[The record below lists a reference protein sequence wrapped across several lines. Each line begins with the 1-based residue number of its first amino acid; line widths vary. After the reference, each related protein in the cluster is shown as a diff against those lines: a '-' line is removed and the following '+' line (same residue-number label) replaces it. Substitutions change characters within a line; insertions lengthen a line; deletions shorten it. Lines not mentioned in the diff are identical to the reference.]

1 MDTAIWGQN
10 GAQGVASK
18 ILPGYF
24 QHRGSQ
30 RQGKS
35 KQEDVVHP
43 GVCSGGVVGD
53 FPGEYL
59 NAHSRRI
66 SFRMNVGTVGG
77 LRRSSNL
84 ALVVEFDSWRY
95 FLKRAVVLTT
105 KEKVLFRRM
114 TMPVIWARVAALFPL
129 RTLGL
134 WRIGVPSLAALLIR
148 SEAERCCFSF

>member
-10 GAQGVASK
+10 GGQGGASK
-18 ILPGYF
+18 ILTGYF
-24 QHRGSQ
+24 QQRGSQ
-30 RQGKS
+30 WQGKNR
-35 KQEDVVHP
+35 QEDVVHP
-43 GVCSGGVVGD
+43 GTCSGGVVGY

-59 NAHSRRI
+59 SAHSRWI
-66 SFRMNVGTVGG
+66 NFRMSVGTGGG

-84 ALVVEFDSWRY
+84 VLVSAFDSWRY

-105 KEKVLFRRM
+105 KAKALLRRM
-114 TMPVIWARVAALFPL
+114 TMPVIWARVAALFAL

-134 WRIGVPSLAALLIR
+134 WRTGVSSLAALLIR